1 MTVKEIRELLNNID
15 MEYDDCPIVVFQGLR
30 KKEIE
35 KVSKIASPMGK
46 PCCLEIK
53 IEK

>member
-1 MTVKEIRELLNNID
+1 MTVKEIREFFNNIG
-15 MEYDDCPIVVFQGLR
+15 MEYNDCPVVVFQGLK

-35 KVSKIASPMGK
+35 KVSKIVSPMGK